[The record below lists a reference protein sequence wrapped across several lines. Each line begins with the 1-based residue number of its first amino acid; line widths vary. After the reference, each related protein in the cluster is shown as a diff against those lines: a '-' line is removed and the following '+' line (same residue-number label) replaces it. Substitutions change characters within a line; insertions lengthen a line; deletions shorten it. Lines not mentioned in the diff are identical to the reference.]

1 MQLVALGR
9 WRPSSRCYLNQSS
22 VSLKQVHSNTLDF
35 RNYLTMCEMICLI
48 PKDCLLLR
56 SLTSATP
63 GTLHTH
69 ACCRHGE
76 ANSNLTCVSFTGA
89 LYKHGVPVLFFWGR
103 FLVNRPH
110 NQHIYYKTYLNSR
123 TRIWIK
129 PNSRA
134 WTLNYID
141 VIIHLHPSPKSETI
155 TEIFTVKIK
164 VEMSNSTFW
173 E

>member
-1 MQLVALGR
+1 MLLKSILSQ
-9 WRPSSRCYLNQSS
+9 PETSSLII
-22 VSLKQVHSNTLDF
+22 TLDF
-35 RNYLTMCEMICLI
+35 SNYLAVCEMMCLI
-48 PKDCLLLR
+48 PKDCLCSSGHLLLQPRGLCTHTHVADMEKGQESDLHSLHRSFIQTGGPCSGLLR
-56 SLTSATP
+56 SIS
-63 GTLHTH
+63 GKCNH
-69 ACCRHGE
+69 R
-76 ANSNLTCVSFTGA
+76 
-89 LYKHGVPVLFFWGR
+89 
-103 FLVNRPH
+103 
-110 NQHIYYKTYLNSR
+110 IYYKTHLNSR

-141 VIIHLHPSPKSETI
+141 VIIHLHLSPKSEII